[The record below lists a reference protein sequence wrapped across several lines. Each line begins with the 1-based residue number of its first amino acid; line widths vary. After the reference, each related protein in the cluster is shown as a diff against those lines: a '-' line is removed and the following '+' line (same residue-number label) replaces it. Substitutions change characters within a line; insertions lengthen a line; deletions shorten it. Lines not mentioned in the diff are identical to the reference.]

1 MSEPDKQTNMD
12 TEKDDFQ
19 SAWVN
24 DYVPTGTAADAIQEI
39 KAYAYQA
46 FDKLDQ
52 NGNGYIETEELQSFL
67 SNPETPG
74 REKSF
79 ITFLLSNQ
87 EAISASVLEG
97 ATAPKSGISRLDLDA
112 YFKLVLAMFSK

>member
-1 MSEPDKQTNMD
+1 MSESGTNAE

-39 KAYAYQA
+39 KAYAYKA
-46 FDKLDQ
+46 FDQLDQ
-52 NGNGYIETEELQSFL
+52 NGNGYIETDELQSFL
-67 SNPETPG
+67 NNPETPG

-87 EAISASVLEG
+87 EAISQSVLEG

-112 YFKLVLAMFSK
+112 YFKLVLAMFSHK